1 MSEGYYKLIW
11 LLSAEFIM
19 YYLIIQKADV
29 LWVSFILSVYSR
41 LRFKMSALESLHSGQ
56 FILTQLMTPNCH
68 EAGIVYLA
76 AITGAC

>member
-11 LLSAEFIM
+11 LLSTEFIM

-41 LRFKMSALESLHSGQ
+41 LRLAFKMSALESLHSGQ
-56 FILTQLMTPNCH
+56 FT
-68 EAGIVYLA
+68 
-76 AITGAC
+76 

>member
-11 LLSAEFIM
+11 LLLAEFIM

-56 FILTQLMTPNCH
+56 FT
-68 EAGIVYLA
+68 
-76 AITGAC
+76 

>member
-56 FILTQLMTPNCH
+56 FT
-68 EAGIVYLA
+68 
-76 AITGAC
+76 

>member
-41 LRFKMSALESLHSGQ
+41 LRLKMSALESLHSGQ
-56 FILTQLMTPNCH
+56 FT
-68 EAGIVYLA
+68 
-76 AITGAC
+76 